1 MPFSFLSSQ
10 ESFVNLFPVLVTGLF
25 AGGVSCAAVQ
35 GGLLTGLITRQR
47 AAAAVDTGVRSA
59 TRASGGAG
67 VTTTD
72 QPRWGQRVVDD
83 LAPVGGFLAGKLLS
97 HSVLGAILGAVGGAV
112 QLSTGARTWLQ
123 IGAGLLIIVFGLAQL
138 GVPGFRGIV
147 IEPPASW
154 MRVLR
159 KRARSQAAV
168 APAVL
173 GVSTVL
179 IPCGV
184 TLSVEA
190 LALASGSA
198 WWGAAIMAVFVL
210 GTSPLFA
217 ILGYA
222 ARVAATVWRG
232 RLAVATGVVV
242 LAMGFYT
249 LNAGLELAGSPLAA
263 SRIGESIGFEPPA
276 ADASAAV
283 VADGVQ
289 TLTITAKTGSYG
301 PQNIEAVSGVP
312 TTLVVKTS
320 GAHGC
325 IRSMVFPS
333 LGITKTLPTSGE
345 TRIDLGTLQPGRM
358 DYTCG
363 MGMYSG
369 MITIL

>member
-1 MPFSFLSSQ
+1 M
-10 ESFVNLFPVLVTGLF
+10 NLVPVLVTGLF

-47 AAAAVDTGVRSA
+47 AAASA
-59 TRASGGAG
+59 
-67 VTTTD
+67 VTTTSSTARTSGD
-72 QPRWGQRVVDD
+72 VAVTTTSNPDWYRRVADD
-83 LAPVGGFLAGKLLS
+83 LAPVGGFLAGKLVS
-97 HSVLGAILGAVGGAV
+97 HTVLGAVLGAVGGAV

-123 IGAGLLIIVFGLAQL
+123 IGAGLLIIAFGLAQL

-147 IEPPASW
+147 VEPPASW

-168 APAVL
+168 APAAL
-173 GVSTVL
+173 GVLTVL

-184 TLSVEA
+184 TLSVAA
-190 LALASGSA
+190 LALASGSP

-217 ILGYA
+217 VLGYA
-222 ARVAATVWRG
+222 ARVAATAWRG
-232 RLAVATGVVV
+232 RLTLATGVVV

-249 LNAGLELAGSPLAA
+249 VNGGLELAGSPLAA
-263 SRIGESIGFEPPA
+263 SRIVESIGVEPPA
-276 ADASAAV
+276 ADASAAI

-289 TLTITAKTGSYG
+289 TLTVTAKTGAYS
-301 PQNIEAVSGVP
+301 PENIEAVSGVP

-320 GAHGC
+320 RTQGC
-325 IRSMVFPS
+325 VRSMVLPS
-333 LGITKTLPTSGE
+333 LGITTTLPTSGE
-345 TRIDLGTLQPGRM
+345 TRIDLGTLQPGRL

-369 MITIL
+369 IITIL

>member
-1 MPFSFLSSQ
+1 M
-10 ESFVNLFPVLVTGLF
+10 NLVPVLATGLF

-47 AAAAVDTGVRSA
+47 AASVADTSAARTGD
-59 TRASGGAG
+59 GGTVMTA
-67 VTTTD
+67 VE
-72 QPRWGQRVVDD
+72 PRWRQRVADD
-83 LAPVGGFLAGKLLS
+83 LAPVGGFLAGKLVS
-97 HSVLGAILGAVGGAV
+97 HAVLGAALGALGGAV
-112 QLSTGARTWLQ
+112 QLSTGTRTWLQ

-147 IEPPASW
+147 VEPPASW
-154 MRVLR
+154 MRLLR

-173 GVSTVL
+173 GVLTIL

-190 LALASGSA
+190 LALASGSP

-222 ARVAATVWRG
+222 ARVAATAWRG
-232 RLAVATGVVV
+232 RLALATGLVV
-242 LAMGFYT
+242 LGMGVYT
-249 LNAGLELAGSPLAA
+249 LNGGLELAGSPLAA
-263 SRIGESIGFEPPA
+263 SRIAESIGVNPPP
-276 ADASAAV
+276 ADASVAT

-289 TLTITAKTGSYG
+289 TLTITASTGSYS
-301 PQNIEAVSGVP
+301 PKNIEATSGVP

-320 GAHGC
+320 GTQGC

-333 LGITKTLPTSGE
+333 LGITTTLPTSGE
-345 TRIDLGTLQPGRM
+345 TRIDLGVLQPGRL

>member
-1 MPFSFLSSQ
+1 M
-10 ESFVNLFPVLVTGLF
+10 NLFPVLVTGLF

-47 AAAAVDTGVRSA
+47 AATAAGIGAASA
-59 TRASGGAG
+59 SDSAAG
-67 VTTTD
+67 TTTG

-97 HSVLGAILGAVGGAV
+97 HTVLGAVLGAVGGAV

-147 IEPPASW
+147 VEPPASW

-159 KRARSQAAV
+159 KRARSQAAL

-190 LALASGSA
+190 LALASGSP

-232 RLAVATGVVV
+232 RLALATGVVV

-249 LNAGLELAGSPLAA
+249 LNGGLELAGSPLAA
-263 SRIGESIGFEPPA
+263 SRITESIGFEPPA

-289 TLTITAKTGSYG
+289 TRQSPPRPAPTVPRISKPSRASRPRSSSRPTEHKD
-301 PQNIEAVSGVP
+301 VSGRWSSRASASP
-312 TTLVVKTS
+312 RCCRPAAKPASTSALCSPAAWTTPAVW
-320 GAHGC
+320 AC
-325 IRSMVFPS
+325 
-333 LGITKTLPTSGE
+333 
-345 TRIDLGTLQPGRM
+345 TRA
-358 DYTCG
+358 
-363 MGMYSG
+363 
-369 MITIL
+369 

>member
-1 MPFSFLSSQ
+1 M
-10 ESFVNLFPVLVTGLF
+10 NLFPVLVTGLF

-47 AAAAVDTGVRSA
+47 AVAAVGTRAPSATPAANGVRV
-59 TRASGGAG
+59 TR
-67 VTTTD
+67 T

-83 LAPVGGFLAGKLLS
+83 LVPVGGFLAGKLLS
-97 HSVLGAILGAVGGAV
+97 HSVLGAVLGVVGGAV

-173 GVSTVL
+173 GFSTVL

-232 RLAVATGVVV
+232 RLALATGVVV

-312 TTLVVKTS
+312 TMLVVKTN
-320 GAHGC
+320 GTHGC
-325 IRSMVFPS
+325 VRSMVFPS
-333 LGITKTLPTSGE
+333 LGITTTLPTSGE
-345 TRIDLGTLQPGRM
+345 TRIELGTLQPGRM

>member
-1 MPFSFLSSQ
+1 M
-10 ESFVNLFPVLVTGLF
+10 NLVPVLVTGLF

-47 AAAAVDTGVRSA
+47 AATAADTSA
-59 TRASGGAG
+59 VGSGPG
-67 VTTTD
+67 TTVMTAVG
-72 QPRWGQRVVDD
+72 PRWRQRIVDD
-83 LAPVGGFLAGKLLS
+83 LAPVGGFLAGKLVS
-97 HSVLGAILGAVGGAV
+97 HAVLGAALGALGGAV

-138 GVPGFRGIV
+138 GVPGFRKIV
-147 IEPPASW
+147 VEPPASW
-154 MRVLR
+154 MRLLR
-159 KRARSQAAV
+159 KRARSQTAL

-173 GVSTVL
+173 GVLTIL

-190 LALASGSA
+190 LALASGSP

-217 ILGYA
+217 VLGYA

-232 RLAVATGVVV
+232 RLALATGLVV

-249 LNAGLELAGSPLAA
+249 LNGGLELAGSPWAA
-263 SRIGESIGFEPPA
+263 SRLAERVGFEPPA
-276 ADASAAV
+276 ADATAATITNG
-283 VADGVQ
+283 AQ
-289 TLTITAKTGSYG
+289 TLTINADTGAYS
-301 PQNIEAVSGVP
+301 PKNIEATSGVP
-312 TTLVVKTS
+312 TTLVVKTN
-320 GAHGC
+320 GTQGC

-345 TRIDLGTLQPGRM
+345 TRIDLGILQPGRL